1 MLKCQ
6 LRVDWYV
13 KILTNCMEH
22 NPSWKPLT
30 ELVKKFPAPV
40 PLLGQINL
48 VHTLEFY
55 FLKMHFNIF
64 PFTLK
69 SSNFSLSFR
78 FPLYKHPVCAFPVPH
93 TCHVP
98 IQSHY
103 SSLYRQNDIQTSQN
117 RAQTYKNN
125 QENAICL
132 LQKILLKLH
141 LFI

>member
-1 MLKCQ
+1 
-6 LRVDWYV
+6 
-13 KILTNCMEH
+13 
-22 NPSWKPLT
+22 
-30 ELVKKFPAPV
+30 
-40 PLLGQINL
+40 
-48 VHTLEFY
+48 
-55 FLKMHFNIF
+55 
-64 PFTLK
+64 
-69 SSNFSLSFR
+69 
-78 FPLYKHPVCAFPVPH
+78 
-93 TCHVP
+93 VP